1 MIYDQVNPQ
10 SPIRQGDIF
19 RRIPRVDLSL
29 ASLAVVD
36 EDESYRKTSW
46 RDALADNDNGSAIAA
61 LLPIKPVD
69 AIVITQNCD
78 AARGEY
84 LCLCQ
89 IDTFLLAIGQKD
101 PPKNSEKWQS
111 LIVKKGRE
119 MPRLF
124 YLPADSSLGFSEPMA
139 ADFRVILRIPRNDL
153 DDLRDHRAGRLNET
167 AFEHFRE
174 SLAHF
179 FRRYAYNEWYP
190 LTKEQFEAYAK
201 ACGEPV
207 TPFRWQE

>member
-1 MIYDQVNPQ
+1 MIYALVDRQAD
-10 SPIRQGDIF
+10 IRQGDIF

-29 ASLAVVD
+29 TRLAVVD
-36 EDESYRKTSW
+36 DDETYRDTSW
-46 RDALADNDNGSAIAA
+46 RDALADSEDGTAITA

-89 IDTFLLAIGQKD
+89 IENFLLASGQTD
-101 PPKNSEKWQS
+101 PPANANKWQS
-111 LIVKKGRE
+111 LIVRKGRE

-124 YLPADSSLGFSEPMA
+124 YLPADASVGFSVPMVT
-139 ADFRVILRIPRNDL
+139 DFRVILRIPRIEL
-153 DDLRDHRAGRLNET
+153 CELRDQRAGRLNET

-174 SLAHF
+174 SLANY

-201 ACGEPV
+201 ACCEPV
-207 TPFRWQE
+207 APYPWQE

>member
-1 MIYDQVNPQ
+1 MIYDQVDAQ

-29 ASLAVVD
+29 AALAIVG
-36 EDESYRKTSW
+36 EDDSYRKTSW
-46 RDALADNDNGSAIAA
+46 RDALADNDNGSPIAA

-78 AARGEY
+78 AVRGEY

-89 IDTFLLAIGQKD
+89 IDAFLPSIGQSE
-101 PPKNSEKWQS
+101 PPKSADKWQS
-111 LIVKKGRE
+111 LIIKKARE

-124 YLPADSSLGFSEPMA
+124 YLPPDPSLGFLESMA
-139 ADFRVILRIPRNDL
+139 ADFRVLLRIPRTDL
-153 DDLRDHRAGRLNET
+153 EDLRDHRIARLNHES
-167 AFEHFRE
+167 FEHFRE
-174 SLAHF
+174 SLAHY

-190 LTKEQFEAYAK
+190 LTKEQYEAYAK
-201 ACGEPV
+201 ACGESVKPY
-207 TPFRWQE
+207 PWQE